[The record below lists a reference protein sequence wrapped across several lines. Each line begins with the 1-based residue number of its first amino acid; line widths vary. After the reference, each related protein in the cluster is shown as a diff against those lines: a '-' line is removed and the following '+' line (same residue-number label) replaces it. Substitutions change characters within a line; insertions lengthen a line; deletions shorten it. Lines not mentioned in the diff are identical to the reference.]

1 MSEHFTGTY
10 WFLEQYIYAKTVSLR
25 DIRICYCIY
34 NCPPPKIPTRP
45 DLDGEVLFLVVPGRV
60 VGRLRGERRDE
71 GHLEGV
77 GVGVQRVERLG
88 VHGAHQGED
97 ASVQLKIQQE
107 GNGPIESAGNRA
119 MNCYL

>member
-1 MSEHFTGTY
+1 MLIFFYFIHCSLKRKHYNFSEY
-10 WFLEQYIYAKTVSLR
+10 K
-25 DIRICYCIY
+25 
-34 NCPPPKIPTRP
+34 CPEIPTRP

-97 ASVQLKIQQE
+97 TPVQLWIQ
-107 GNGPIESAGNRA
+107 IS
-119 MNCYL
+119 